1 MSHSLYSYLRRRTTE
16 ELENV
21 LVLYMADRNSALSR
35 EVLRLTI
42 SVLSERG
49 VNLPAECLEW
59 LKEDLENR

>member
-21 LVLYMADRNSALSR
+21 LVLYMGDRDSALSR
-35 EVLRLTI
+35 EVLRMTI

-49 VNLPAECLEW
+49 VNLSAECLEW